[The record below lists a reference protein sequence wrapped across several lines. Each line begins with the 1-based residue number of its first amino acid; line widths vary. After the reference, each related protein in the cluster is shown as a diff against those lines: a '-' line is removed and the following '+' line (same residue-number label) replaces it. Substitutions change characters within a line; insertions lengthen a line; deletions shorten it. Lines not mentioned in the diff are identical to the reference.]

1 LSHVSEADLATL
13 QHQFQQFLQTTLPA
27 ALLAANANT
36 QVTIALTRI
45 QPTPK
50 TSEKIVEVLI
60 PLMIPLQ
67 RSGAQPTPAASLA
80 GGPEDVGAF
89 LYWLMN
95 WPRKKRG
102 TRKVVLP
109 RKYQRVM
116 RLLQALDAARTLQ
129 LARQLGQYS

>member
-1 LSHVSEADLATL
+1 
-13 QHQFQQFLQTTLPA
+13 
-27 ALLAANANT
+27 
-36 QVTIALTRI
+36 LTRI
-45 QPTPK
+45 QLTPK

-67 RSGAQPTPAASLA
+67 RSGAQPTPVAFLA

-129 LARQLGQYS
+129 LARQLGQFS

>member
-13 QHQFQQFLQTTLPA
+13 QHQFQLFLQTTLPA

-95 WPRKKRG
+95 RSRKKRRSK
-102 TRKVVLP
+102 TIVLS
-109 RKYQRVM
+109 RKYKRVLD
-116 RLLQALDAARTLQ
+116 LLKALDAARTLH
-129 LARQLGQYS
+129 LARRLGQFS